1 MTLHLRF
8 DDFTRV
14 SRARTLP
21 EPTAAHADV
30 IAAARELFGAA
41 APLVARR
48 GCTLLGLSLGNLAE
62 APAQLALPLDGG
74 AEATDAAIDAVR
86 DRFGAAK
93 LTRATL
99 LNRGP
104 ELVPPELALMPPPSR
119 PRGAATA
126 PPAPPPRRRPPR
138 S

>member
-1 MTLHLRF
+1 MRAGARTGRTLTLHLRF
-8 DDFTRV
+8 DDFTRA

-30 IAAARELFGAA
+30 LAAARELLAAA

-48 GCTLLGLSLGNLAE
+48 GCTLLGLRSATSAE

-74 AEATDAAIDAVR
+74 APATDAAIDAVR
-86 DRFGAAK
+86 DRFGDAK

-104 ELVPPELALMPPPSR
+104 ELI
-119 PRGAATA
+119 PRD
-126 PPAPPPRRRPPR
+126 
-138 S
+138 